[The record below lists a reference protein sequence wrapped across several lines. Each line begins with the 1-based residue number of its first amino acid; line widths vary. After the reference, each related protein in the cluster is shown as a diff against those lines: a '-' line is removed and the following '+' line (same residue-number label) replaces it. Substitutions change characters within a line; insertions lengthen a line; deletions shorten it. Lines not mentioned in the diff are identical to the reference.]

1 MRIVLLIDWFL
12 HYTVQLA
19 NALSTDHQ
27 VLLVTRDHNYEISSP
42 ESPTALNDFLSKTL
56 DIGIRRE
63 ILRYS
68 QRSLKNTLELLRVY
82 KKIKTFNPEIVH
94 IQENSDW
101 RILMLAKLVGFDKMV
116 LTVHDVFAHP
126 GDPKGITN
134 MFRSIFRRKAEK
146 IIVHGEFLRTQ
157 LLSRYKD
164 SKKRIFVV
172 PHGAYTI
179 YRKWDDDSVEEE
191 ENTVLFFGRISRY
204 KGIDIL
210 IRAEPLIS
218 KEIPEVKIVLAGGG
232 KGLESYTARIANGD
246 RFEIINAFIANEDVP
261 KLFRRAA
268 VVVLPYIEAS
278 QSGVALLAYAFGKP
292 VVATNV
298 GSIPEIVEHGRTGFI
313 VPPNNPEELAE
324 AIVILLKNKHLRKEM
339 SQNVIRKASTELAW
353 ETIAKKTAEIYAL
366 N

>member
-1 MRIVLLIDWFL
+1 MKIVLLIDWFL

-19 NALSTDHQ
+19 NALSINHQ
-27 VLLVTRDHNYEISSP
+27 VLLVTRDHNYEISSS
-42 ESPTALNDFLSKTL
+42 ENPTALNDFLSRTL
-56 DIGIRRE
+56 DPRVQRE
-63 ILRYS
+63 NLRYS
-68 QRSLKNTLELLRVY
+68 QKSLKNIFELMRVY
-82 KKIKTFNPEIVH
+82 KKLKAFHPEIVH
-94 IQENSDW
+94 IQENIDW
-101 RILMLAKLVGFDKMV
+101 RILLLAKLMGFDKMV
-116 LTVHDVFAHP
+116 LTIHDVVVHP
-126 GDPKGITN
+126 GDPQGITDI
-134 MFRSIFRRKAEK
+134 FRSVFRRKAER

-157 LLSRYKD
+157 LLSRYGE

-172 PHGAYTI
+172 PHGIYTI
-179 YRKWDDDSVEEE
+179 YRKWDDESVKEER
-191 ENTVLFFGRISRY
+191 NTILFFGRISRY
-204 KGIDIL
+204 KGIDVL
-210 IRAEPLIS
+210 IKAEPLIS

-232 KGLESYTARIANGD
+232 KGLESYAARIKNGD

-278 QSGVALLAYAFGKP
+278 QSGVALLSYAFGKP
-292 VVATNV
+292 VVVTNV

-313 VPPNNPEELAE
+313 VPPNNPEELAK
-324 AIVILLKNKHLRKEM
+324 AIVVLLKDEHLRKEM